1 MNIIC
6 RRMSSFH
13 WANLADIKSWSKH
26 VCDCESHW
34 RFIPPRFVLIVFDMF
49 DVMLC
54 LHVVVCSIYWHL
66 QLSTNN
72 NPLSVYSQLKGGKGH
87 RILLEF
93 QKWTELQPHCL
104 EANLNFSSMFSFFSS
119 FQPVLLTAPKE
130 LMIELH
136 RGTNPVGLHRYSA
149 NMNMETST
157 SY

>member
-34 RFIPPRFVLIVFDMF
+34 RFIPPRFVLIVFDTF

-54 LHVVVCSIYWHL
+54 LHVVVSSIYWHL

-93 QKWTELQPHCL
+93 QKWTELQPHWL

-149 NMNMETST
+149 NMNMETTT